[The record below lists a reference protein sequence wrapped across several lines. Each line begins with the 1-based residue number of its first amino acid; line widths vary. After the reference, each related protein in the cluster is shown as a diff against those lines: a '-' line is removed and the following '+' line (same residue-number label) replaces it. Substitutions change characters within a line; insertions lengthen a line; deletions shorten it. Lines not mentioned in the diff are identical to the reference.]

1 MPNWVRNRLTIRGP
15 QYKEILHQIT
25 TFDNEEHK
33 VVLDFNK
40 ITPMPES
47 IAKMESS
54 SRVPTYINLFLNSIK
69 KTDEFKKYISIIVS
83 IGENHIGMK
92 DDEFKEKL
100 KEIAEEKDWKGK
112 KRFDSE
118 QAVLDYGRM
127 ALDNILNY
135 GVVDWYDWSI
145 RNWGTKW
152 NARETVIEDNV
163 ILFDTAWSPVPEL
176 MRKLS
181 SMFPENLFEYDFSE
195 EQIWVLCGEY
205 EFEKGD
211 CIKEIIFD
219 EGSKEAYEKGFELWP
234 DSKRYYKF
242 DKKKNTYYYI
252 EDFEDSGME

>member
-15 QYKEILHQIT
+15 QYKEVLHQIT
-25 TFDNEEHK
+25 TFDNEKHK

-54 SRVPTYINLFLNSIK
+54 TRVPEYMNLFLNSIK
-69 KTDEFKKYISIIVS
+69 NTDEFKKYISAIVLN
-83 IGENHIGMK
+83 GGNYFGMK
-92 DDEFKEKL
+92 EDEFREKL
-100 KEIAEEKDWKGK
+100 KEIAEEKDWKGN
-112 KRFDSE
+112 KRFENE
-118 QAVLDYGRM
+118 QAVLNYGRM

-211 CIKEIIFD
+211 CTKEIIFD

>member
-15 QYKEILHQIT
+15 QYKEVLHQIT
-25 TFDNEEHK
+25 SFDNEEHK

-83 IGENHIGMK
+83 IGENYIGMK

-211 CIKEIIFD
+211 CTKEIIFD

-234 DSKRYYKF
+234 DSKRYYNF

>member
-1 MPNWVRNRLTIRGP
+1 MFFVRI
-15 QYKEILHQIT
+15 HQIT
-25 TFDNEEHK
+25 TFDDEEHK

-83 IGENHIGMK
+83 IGENYIGMK

-112 KRFDSE
+112 KRFENE
-118 QAVLDYGRM
+118 QAVLNYGKM

-152 NARETVIEDNV
+152 NAHETEIEDNV
-163 ILFDTAWSPVPEL
+163 ILFDSY
-176 MRKLS
+176 
-181 SMFPENLFEYDFSE
+181 MFPQNLFEYEFAE
-195 EQIWVLCGEY
+195 EQICVLCGEY
-205 EFEKGD
+205 EFENGD
-211 CIKEIIFD
+211 CTKELIFD

-234 DSKRYYKF
+234 DSKRYYSF
-242 DKKKNTYYYI
+242 NKKNQTYEYKQCD
-252 EDFEDSGME
+252 EEM

>member
-1 MPNWVRNRLTIRGP
+1 MPNWVKNRLIIRGP
-15 QYKEILHQIT
+15 QYKDVIHQIT

-40 ITPMPES
+40 IIPMPES
-47 IAKMESS
+47 IKNMESS
-54 SRVPTYINLFLNSIK
+54 TRVPTYINLFLNSIK
-69 KTDEFKKYISIIVS
+69 KTDEFKKYIPIIVS
-83 IGENHIGMK
+83 IGENYIGMK

-205 EFEKGD
+205 DFEKGD
-211 CIKEIIFD
+211 CRKEIIFD